1 MCELVAERAA
11 ANLPQT
17 AQSALFTISGGRVLI
32 VDLLGEVTTAV
43 QNQANTTKVVFNPTV
58 GADRDLCSGASIA
71 DVAVGTYFAID
82 PQPTALG
89 GLQTVIGFAW
99 SRLAQPITLGPGTVD
114 LNCAASNTG
123 QVKWRLAYVPLD
135 PGARVEAA

>member
-1 MCELVAERAA
+1 MCELTVERAA

-17 AQSALFTISGGRVLI
+17 AQSALFTVSGGRVLI

-58 GADRDLCSGASIA
+58 GTDKDLCSAANIA
-71 DVAVGTYFAID
+71 DTAVGTYFAID
-82 PQPTALG
+82 PQSVTLG
-89 GLQTVIGFAW
+89 GLQTVISFAW
-99 SRLAQPITLGPGTVD
+99 SRLSQPITLGPGTVD